1 MEFATWALIIGV
13 LLTAMMLAGTFLK
26 RLPLSTA
33 MLYLAVGYGLGP
45 AGLSLLAPDPL
56 KFSVLLERAAEV
68 AVLISL
74 FAVGLKL
81 GLPLSD
87 KGWRLPIRL
96 ASVSMMVTV
105 AMIAAIATLG
115 FGLSLGAAV
124 LLGAILAPTDPVLAS
139 DVQVVEATDRDRL
152 RFSLSG
158 EGALNDGAA
167 FPFVM
172 LGLGLL
178 GLHDLG
184 VGGWRWFAVDV
195 LWAIAGGLFIGGAAG
210 TLIGRLVVH
219 LRSRHKASVGLDE
232 FLALGLIGLA
242 YGLAVLSYTYGFLAV
257 LAAGVALQRAQ
268 KNRSAVAAPAAE
280 SLQRLRKHDTQAAAT
295 DETLAGAYMMQEVQN
310 FNEQLER
317 IAEVAIVLVVGAMLA
332 FIDLDQRAVWFV
344 VLLFLVVRPVAVWVG
359 LLGAPVSRD
368 QRVLISWFG
377 IRGIGSIYYLMYAVN
392 HGLPGSLANELIGLT
407 LTMVAA
413 SIVAHGISVTPLMDR
428 YAKRK
433 SRKARLNAGD
443 SGANRH

>member
-1 MEFATWALIIGV
+1 
-13 LLTAMMLAGTFLK
+13 
-26 RLPLSTA
+26 
-33 MLYLAVGYGLGP
+33 
-45 AGLSLLAPDPL
+45 
-56 KFSVLLERAAEV
+56 
-68 AVLISL
+68 
-74 FAVGLKL
+74 
-81 GLPLSD
+81 
-87 KGWRLPIRL
+87 
-96 ASVSMMVTV
+96 
-105 AMIAAIATLG
+105 
-115 FGLSLGAAV
+115 
-124 LLGAILAPTDPVLAS
+124 
-139 DVQVVEATDRDRL
+139 
-152 RFSLSG
+152 
-158 EGALNDGAA
+158 
-167 FPFVM
+167 
-172 LGLGLL
+172 
-178 GLHDLG
+178 
-184 VGGWRWFAVDV
+184 
-195 LWAIAGGLFIGGAAG
+195 
-210 TLIGRLVVH
+210 VH

-268 KNRSAVAAPAAE
+268 KNRSAVATPAVKP
-280 SLQRLRKHDTQAAAT
+280 LQRLRKHDTQAAAT